1 MHYQKDKSFCKVIF
15 SYGQSYIIEL
25 EIKKAPATAG
35 AFSVPLKQLPPL
47 SLLLARN

>member
-1 MHYQKDKSFCKVIF
+1 VVF

-35 AFSVPLKQLPPL
+35 AFSVLETATASK
-47 SLLLARN
+47 SFTGRNLAASPMIANI